1 MTLSNEAVYDE
12 PTDSLMTTLSAANDT
27 TFVEPETRKLP
38 PIPVVHDDKDSVMN
52 GEILVD
58 QPKTDYGIPSTTG
71 AASESESRYTK
82 LDPSTRELASAPS
95 AILSS
100 KDDDVIF

>member
-38 PIPVVHDDKDSVMN
+38 PIPVVHDDKDSVT
-52 GEILVD
+52 V
-58 QPKTDYGIPSTTG
+58 S
-71 AASESESRYTK
+71 YTH
-82 LDPSTRELASAPS
+82 LTLPTNRE
-95 AILSS
+95 
-100 KDDDVIF
+100 V